1 MPEVGCGSVQLLT
14 VDPDLVRDLDPR
26 RAREA
31 AQRLYARVIDI
42 PRGRWNPIAGMLERT
57 SPIGLL
63 IIEGVL
69 VREATVGD
77 HPSAELLGPGDLLRA
92 WDDPDT
98 EELLPR
104 TIEWSALTATRVA
117 VIDHALRGAR
127 RAVA

>member
-1 MPEVGCGSVQLLT
+1 MPEVGCGSVQLLN
-14 VDPDLVRDLDPR
+14 VDPGLARELDPR

-42 PRGRWNPIAGMLERT
+42 PRGRWNPSPALLEEGTR
-57 SPIGLL
+57 PIGLL
-63 IIEGVL
+63 MLAGVM

-92 WDDPDT
+92 WTDADS

-104 TIEWSALTATRVA
+104 ASR
-117 VIDHALRGAR
+117 
-127 RAVA
+127 